1 EDRPRVYSESRACPK
16 CGVGLPE
23 LNPQLLS
30 FNSPLG
36 MCETC
41 NGLGARQEID
51 PDLIVPEPSLSIDG
65 GAIEPWRRA
74 TAVDAG
80 WTRRI
85 AEALA
90 REVKIPLD
98 RPWSSLTERQRQTV
112 LYGTGDR
119 RVTVRWSGRHGS
131 GSWAMRF
138 EGVVPQ
144 LERRWRDTKSEA
156 MRALYQRYFHEA
168 RCRTCDGLRLRPEA
182 RAVMFADRSIAEV
195 GRMTVGQAAGHF
207 RGLELDGARAII
219 AAEVLKEIHTRLG
232 FLLDVG
238 LEYLTLDRSA
248 ATLSGGEAQRIRL
261 ASQLGSEL
269 SGVMYVLDEPS
280 IGLHQRDNLRLIRTL
295 QRLRDLGNTVL
306 VVEHDAE

>member
-1 EDRPRVYSESRACPK
+1 LTLPPRSRITLLAPKVEHRKGEFREVFEEARQAGFARVRVDGMIVRLDEVQGLEKLKKHTIEIVVDRLAVDPAERAGLTDTGETAVRAGRGQIHVLVEGEDRPRVYSESRACPK

-65 GAIEPWRRA
+65 GAIEPWGRA
-74 TAVDAG
+74 PAVDAG

-90 REVKIPLD
+90 REFKIPLD

-156 MRALYQRYFHEA
+156 MRALYQ
-168 RCRTCDGLRLRPEA
+168 
-182 RAVMFADRSIAEV
+182 
-195 GRMTVGQAAGHF
+195 
-207 RGLELDGARAII
+207 
-219 AAEVLKEIHTRLG
+219 
-232 FLLDVG
+232 
-238 LEYLTLDRSA
+238 
-248 ATLSGGEAQRIRL
+248 
-261 ASQLGSEL
+261 
-269 SGVMYVLDEPS
+269 
-280 IGLHQRDNLRLIRTL
+280 
-295 QRLRDLGNTVL
+295 
-306 VVEHDAE
+306 

>member
-1 EDRPRVYSESRACPK
+1 
-16 CGVGLPE
+16 
-23 LNPQLLS
+23 
-30 FNSPLG
+30 
-36 MCETC
+36 
-41 NGLGARQEID
+41 
-51 PDLIVPEPSLSIDG
+51 
-65 GAIEPWRRA
+65 
-74 TAVDAG
+74 
-80 WTRRI
+80 
-85 AEALA
+85 
-90 REVKIPLD
+90 
-98 RPWSSLTERQRQTV
+98 
-112 LYGTGDR
+112 
-119 RVTVRWSGRHGS
+119 
-131 GSWAMRF
+131 RF

-306 VVEHDAE
+306 VVEHDAETIESADYVLDFGPGAGRAGGHVVAAGTPEEIRAHAGSLTGRYLGGLERIEIPEARRSPKGFLEIKGAREN